1 MFSHRAFMFKKII
14 TICLGITVLFA
25 GVFAPAQFAEAAAK
39 KHNVINVAV
48 MLEATNKARA
58 GKSPLAINDALTRA
72 AQNKAD
78 DMVKRGYFAHTT
90 PYGKSPWEWVKEAG
104 YDYEN
109 AGENLAVNFD
119 TAQGVVKGW
128 INSPSHKK
136 NLMSDTYTEVG
147 IGIAIG
153 EYEDTKKAVYVVE
166 FYGQPKKNILVKMYG
181 LFPIKL

>member
-1 MFSHRAFMFKKII
+1 M
-14 TICLGITVLFA
+14 LFA
-25 GVFAPAQFAEAAAK
+25 GVFARVSSVDASAN
-39 KHNVINVAV
+39 KHDVINVSA

-58 GKSPLAINDALTRA
+58 GKSPLTINDELTRA

-128 INSPSHKK
+128 INSPSHNK

-147 IGIAIG
+147 IGIAVG
-153 EYEDTKKAVYVVE
+153 EYDGTKKAVYVVE
-166 FYGQPKKNILVKMYG
+166 FYGQPKKTIIAKVYG
-181 LFPIKL
+181 LLFN